1 MADTKKAEG
10 LVYKNH
16 PLRRVDNLIYYG
28 SMADKYIVLL
38 QILDTVKEQDMDVA
52 QARLRPA
59 PAHRPRPEEPGPRGE
74 EDREGQSLCRHG
86 RGAASGWS
94 ALWPESC
101 KAIMKRLFSALAV
114 VLASLLVV
122 GGDAVLSGGAS
133 AHAVSAP
140 QAIPVTLA
148 SVPSPLSVPL
158 VTPDAARLSLLAGA
172 AVPATAQNAETA
184 EDAAMNNSDLSV
196 KAAADDAEAP
206 DADDSEVKE
215 ETPVSTPIQALGV
228 VSGTDVRVRS
238 GAGTGYDILKTLD
251 KGTLVE
257 LTVQEGDWY
266 RISYDGARGYIAS
279 QYITRYDSATG
290 LSGAGKVTADV
301 LNIRSAP
308 KSGSTSL
315 GTASHGAVLTVTGIE
330 GSWFAVSYNGV
341 SGYVA
346 SQYVLICS
354 PSTAD
359 TSAPET
365 PEETP
370 AETPDEKHRRT
381 TPPPPFPAARSS
393 RWRSS
398 IWAFPMCT
406 AAPPSGFDCS
416 GFTMYIFAQVGV
428 EAPPRRY
435 QPAELRR
442 FGVPQRAAARRS
454 GVLPGLWR
462 GGLPCG
468 HLHRRRPVHPRLVLL
483 RQQPVRDRLLAGGE
497 LLRQPLLHRPAALKV
512 HKNFPVHIREIFLPR
527 RETFCPPAS
536 LISRR

>member
-1 MADTKKAEG
+1 MPPWTW
-10 LVYKNH
+10 
-16 PLRRVDNLIYYG
+16 
-28 SMADKYIVLL
+28 
-38 QILDTVKEQDMDVA
+38 
-52 QARLRPA
+52 
-59 PAHRPRPEEPGPRGE
+59 
-74 EDREGQSLCRHG
+74 
-86 RGAASGWS
+86 AASGWS

-101 KAIMKRLFSALAV
+101 KTIMKRLFSALAV

-279 QYITRYDSATG
+279 QYVTRYDSATG

-370 AETPDEKHRRT
+370 AETPDE
-381 TPPPPFPAARSS
+381 TPADNPAATVSGSEIVSLAQQYLGVPYVYGGSS
-393 RWRSS
+393 
-398 IWAFPMCT
+398 
-406 AAPPSGFDCS
+406 PSGFDCS
-416 GFTMYIFAQVGV
+416 GFTMYIFAQLGVKLPHGATSQLSYGASVSRSELQPGDLVFFQDYGAVASHVGIYIGGDQFIHASSSYYNGHCV
-428 EAPPRRY
+428 VISSLTETY
-435 QPAELRR
+435 YNSHYYT
-442 FGVPQRAAARRS
+442 ARR
-454 GVLPGLWR
+454 
-462 GGLPCG
+462 
-468 HLHRRRPVHPRLVLL
+468 H
-483 RQQPVRDRLLAGGE
+483 
-497 LLRQPLLHRPAALKV
+497 
-512 HKNFPVHIREIFLPR
+512 
-527 RETFCPPAS
+527 
-536 LISRR
+536 

>member
-1 MADTKKAEG
+1 MPPWTW
-10 LVYKNH
+10 
-16 PLRRVDNLIYYG
+16 
-28 SMADKYIVLL
+28 
-38 QILDTVKEQDMDVA
+38 
-52 QARLRPA
+52 
-59 PAHRPRPEEPGPRGE
+59 
-74 EDREGQSLCRHG
+74 
-86 RGAASGWS
+86 AASGWS

-101 KAIMKRLFSALAV
+101 KTIMKRLFSALAV

-133 AHAVSAP
+133 AHAVSAQ

-279 QYITRYDSATG
+279 QYVTRYDSATG

-370 AETPDEKHRRT
+370 AETPADT
-381 TPPPPFPAARSS
+381 PAATVSGSEIVSLAQQYLGVPYVYGGSS
-393 RWRSS
+393 S
-398 IWAFPMCT
+398 
-406 AAPPSGFDCS
+406 SGFDCS
-416 GFTMYIFAQVGV
+416 GFTMYVFSQLGVKLPHGATSQLSYGASVSRSELQPGDLVFFQDYGAVASHVGIYIGGDQFIHASSSYYNGHCV
-428 EAPPRRY
+428 VISSLTETY
-435 QPAELRR
+435 YNSHYYT
-442 FGVPQRAAARRS
+442 ARR
-454 GVLPGLWR
+454 
-462 GGLPCG
+462 
-468 HLHRRRPVHPRLVLL
+468 H
-483 RQQPVRDRLLAGGE
+483 
-497 LLRQPLLHRPAALKV
+497 
-512 HKNFPVHIREIFLPR
+512 
-527 RETFCPPAS
+527 
-536 LISRR
+536 

>member
-1 MADTKKAEG
+1 M
-10 LVYKNH
+10 
-16 PLRRVDNLIYYG
+16 PLW
-28 SMADKYIVLL
+28 
-38 QILDTVKEQDMDVA
+38 TW
-52 QARLRPA
+52 
-59 PAHRPRPEEPGPRGE
+59 
-74 EDREGQSLCRHG
+74 
-86 RGAASGWS
+86 AASGWS
-94 ALWPESC
+94 VLWPESC
-101 KAIMKRLFSALAV
+101 KTIMKRLFSALAV

-122 GGDAVLSGGAS
+122 GSDAVLSGGAS
-133 AHAVSAP
+133 AHAVSAQ

-279 QYITRYDSATG
+279 QYVTRYDSATG

-370 AETPDEKHRRT
+370 AETPDE
-381 TPPPPFPAARSS
+381 TPADNPAATVSGSEIVSLAQQYLGVPYVYGGSS
-393 RWRSS
+393 
-398 IWAFPMCT
+398 
-406 AAPPSGFDCS
+406 PSGFDCS

-428 EAPPRRY
+428 KLPHGATSQLSYGASVSRSEL
-435 QPAELRR
+435 QPGDLVFFQDYGAVASHVGIYIGGDQFIHASSSSGNSRCVTVSSLAESYY
-442 FGVPQRAAARRS
+442 ANHYYTARR
-454 GVLPGLWR
+454 
-462 GGLPCG
+462 
-468 HLHRRRPVHPRLVLL
+468 H
-483 RQQPVRDRLLAGGE
+483 
-497 LLRQPLLHRPAALKV
+497 
-512 HKNFPVHIREIFLPR
+512 
-527 RETFCPPAS
+527 
-536 LISRR
+536 

>member
-1 MADTKKAEG
+1 M
-10 LVYKNH
+10 
-16 PLRRVDNLIYYG
+16 PLW
-28 SMADKYIVLL
+28 
-38 QILDTVKEQDMDVA
+38 TW
-52 QARLRPA
+52 
-59 PAHRPRPEEPGPRGE
+59 
-74 EDREGQSLCRHG
+74 
-86 RGAASGWS
+86 AASGWS

-101 KAIMKRLFSALAV
+101 KTIMKRLFSALAV

-279 QYITRYDSATG
+279 QYVTRYDSATG

-370 AETPDEKHRRT
+370 AETPADN
-381 TPPPPFPAARSS
+381 PAATVSGSEIVSLAQQYLGVPYVYGGSS
-393 RWRSS
+393 
-398 IWAFPMCT
+398 
-406 AAPPSGFDCS
+406 PSGFDCS

-428 EAPPRRY
+428 KLPHGATSQLSYGASVSRSEL
-435 QPAELRR
+435 QPGDLVFFQDYGAVASHVGIYIGGDQFIHASSSYYNGHCVVISSLTETYYNSHYYT
-442 FGVPQRAAARRS
+442 ARR
-454 GVLPGLWR
+454 
-462 GGLPCG
+462 
-468 HLHRRRPVHPRLVLL
+468 H
-483 RQQPVRDRLLAGGE
+483 
-497 LLRQPLLHRPAALKV
+497 
-512 HKNFPVHIREIFLPR
+512 
-527 RETFCPPAS
+527 
-536 LISRR
+536 

>member
-1 MADTKKAEG
+1 M
-10 LVYKNH
+10 
-16 PLRRVDNLIYYG
+16 PLW
-28 SMADKYIVLL
+28 
-38 QILDTVKEQDMDVA
+38 TW
-52 QARLRPA
+52 
-59 PAHRPRPEEPGPRGE
+59 
-74 EDREGQSLCRHG
+74 
-86 RGAASGWS
+86 AASGWS

-279 QYITRYDSATG
+279 RYVTRYDSATG

-370 AETPDEKHRRT
+370 AETPAE
-381 TPPPPFPAARSS
+381 TPTDNPAATVSGSEIVSLAQQYLGVPYVYGGSS
-393 RWRSS
+393 
-398 IWAFPMCT
+398 
-406 AAPPSGFDCS
+406 PSGFDCS

-428 EAPPRRY
+428 KLPHGATSQLSYGASVSRSEL
-435 QPAELRR
+435 QPGDLVFFQDYGAVASHVGIYIGGDQFIHASSSSGNSRCVTVSSLAESYY
-442 FGVPQRAAARRS
+442 ANHYYTARR
-454 GVLPGLWR
+454 
-462 GGLPCG
+462 
-468 HLHRRRPVHPRLVLL
+468 H
-483 RQQPVRDRLLAGGE
+483 
-497 LLRQPLLHRPAALKV
+497 
-512 HKNFPVHIREIFLPR
+512 
-527 RETFCPPAS
+527 
-536 LISRR
+536 

>member
-1 MADTKKAEG
+1 MPPWTW
-10 LVYKNH
+10 
-16 PLRRVDNLIYYG
+16 
-28 SMADKYIVLL
+28 
-38 QILDTVKEQDMDVA
+38 
-52 QARLRPA
+52 
-59 PAHRPRPEEPGPRGE
+59 
-74 EDREGQSLCRHG
+74 
-86 RGAASGWS
+86 AASGWS

-101 KAIMKRLFSALAV
+101 KTIMKRLFSALAV

-279 QYITRYDSATG
+279 QYVTRYDSATG

-308 KSGSTSL
+308 RSGSTSL
-315 GTASHGAVLTVTGIE
+315 GTAFHGAVLTVTGIE

-365 PEETP
+365 PADTPVEAPAETP
-370 AETPDEKHRRT
+370 AETPADN
-381 TPPPPFPAARSS
+381 PAATVSGSEIVSLAQQYLGVPYVYGGSS
-393 RWRSS
+393 S
-398 IWAFPMCT
+398 
-406 AAPPSGFDCS
+406 SGFDCS
-416 GFTMYIFAQVGV
+416 GFTMYVFSQLGVKLPHGATSQLSYGASVSRSELQPGDLVFFQDYGAVASHVGIYIGGDQFIHASSSYYNGHCV
-428 EAPPRRY
+428 VISSLTETY
-435 QPAELRR
+435 YN
-442 FGVPQRAAARRS
+442 GHYYTARR
-454 GVLPGLWR
+454 
-462 GGLPCG
+462 
-468 HLHRRRPVHPRLVLL
+468 H
-483 RQQPVRDRLLAGGE
+483 
-497 LLRQPLLHRPAALKV
+497 
-512 HKNFPVHIREIFLPR
+512 
-527 RETFCPPAS
+527 
-536 LISRR
+536 

>member
-1 MADTKKAEG
+1 MPPWTW
-10 LVYKNH
+10 
-16 PLRRVDNLIYYG
+16 
-28 SMADKYIVLL
+28 
-38 QILDTVKEQDMDVA
+38 
-52 QARLRPA
+52 
-59 PAHRPRPEEPGPRGE
+59 
-74 EDREGQSLCRHG
+74 
-86 RGAASGWS
+86 AASGWS

-101 KAIMKRLFSALAV
+101 KTIMKRLFSALAV

-133 AHAVSAP
+133 AHAVNAP

-279 QYITRYDSATG
+279 QYVTRYDSATG

-370 AETPDEKHRRT
+370 AETPDE
-381 TPPPPFPAARSS
+381 TPADNPAATVSGSEIVSLAQQYLGVPYVYGGSS
-393 RWRSS
+393 
-398 IWAFPMCT
+398 
-406 AAPPSGFDCS
+406 PSGFDCS

-428 EAPPRRY
+428 KLPHGATSQLSYGASVSRSEL
-435 QPAELRR
+435 QPGDLVFFQDYGAVASHVGIYIGGDQFIHASSSSGNSRCVTVSSLAESYY
-442 FGVPQRAAARRS
+442 ANHYYTARR
-454 GVLPGLWR
+454 
-462 GGLPCG
+462 
-468 HLHRRRPVHPRLVLL
+468 H
-483 RQQPVRDRLLAGGE
+483 
-497 LLRQPLLHRPAALKV
+497 
-512 HKNFPVHIREIFLPR
+512 
-527 RETFCPPAS
+527 
-536 LISRR
+536 

>member
-1 MADTKKAEG
+1 MPPWTW
-10 LVYKNH
+10 
-16 PLRRVDNLIYYG
+16 
-28 SMADKYIVLL
+28 
-38 QILDTVKEQDMDVA
+38 
-52 QARLRPA
+52 
-59 PAHRPRPEEPGPRGE
+59 
-74 EDREGQSLCRHG
+74 
-86 RGAASGWS
+86 AASGWS
-94 ALWPESC
+94 VLWPESC
-101 KAIMKRLFSALAV
+101 KTIMKRLFSALAV

-228 VSGTDVRVRS
+228 VSGTNVRVRS

-279 QYITRYDSATG
+279 QYVTRYDSGTG

-315 GTASHGAVLTVTGIE
+315 GTASRGAVLTVTGIE

-370 AETPDEKHRRT
+370 AETPDE
-381 TPPPPFPAARSS
+381 TPADNPAATVSGSEIVSLAQQYLGVPYVYGGSS
-393 RWRSS
+393 
-398 IWAFPMCT
+398 
-406 AAPPSGFDCS
+406 PSGFDCS

-428 EAPPRRY
+428 KLPHGATSQLSYGASVSRSEL
-435 QPAELRR
+435 QPGDLVFFQDYGAVASHVGIYIGGDQFIHASSSSGNSRCVTVSSLAENYY
-442 FGVPQRAAARRS
+442 ANHYYTARR
-454 GVLPGLWR
+454 
-462 GGLPCG
+462 
-468 HLHRRRPVHPRLVLL
+468 H
-483 RQQPVRDRLLAGGE
+483 
-497 LLRQPLLHRPAALKV
+497 
-512 HKNFPVHIREIFLPR
+512 
-527 RETFCPPAS
+527 
-536 LISRR
+536 

>member
-1 MADTKKAEG
+1 M
-10 LVYKNH
+10 
-16 PLRRVDNLIYYG
+16 PLW
-28 SMADKYIVLL
+28 
-38 QILDTVKEQDMDVA
+38 TW
-52 QARLRPA
+52 
-59 PAHRPRPEEPGPRGE
+59 
-74 EDREGQSLCRHG
+74 
-86 RGAASGWS
+86 AASGWS
-94 ALWPESC
+94 VLWPESC
-101 KAIMKRLFSALAV
+101 KTIMKRLFSALAV

-228 VSGTDVRVRS
+228 VSGTNVRVRS

-279 QYITRYDSATG
+279 RYVTRYDSATG

-370 AETPDEKHRRT
+370 AETPDE
-381 TPPPPFPAARSS
+381 TPTDNPAATVSGSEIVSLAQQYLGVPYVYGGSS
-393 RWRSS
+393 
-398 IWAFPMCT
+398 
-406 AAPPSGFDCS
+406 PSGFDCS

-428 EAPPRRY
+428 KLPHGATSQLSYGASVSRSEL
-435 QPAELRR
+435 QPGDLVFFQDYGAVASHVGIYIGGDQFIHASSSSGNSRCVTVSSLAESYY
-442 FGVPQRAAARRS
+442 ANHYYTARR
-454 GVLPGLWR
+454 
-462 GGLPCG
+462 
-468 HLHRRRPVHPRLVLL
+468 H
-483 RQQPVRDRLLAGGE
+483 
-497 LLRQPLLHRPAALKV
+497 
-512 HKNFPVHIREIFLPR
+512 
-527 RETFCPPAS
+527 
-536 LISRR
+536 

>member
-1 MADTKKAEG
+1 M
-10 LVYKNH
+10 
-16 PLRRVDNLIYYG
+16 PLW
-28 SMADKYIVLL
+28 
-38 QILDTVKEQDMDVA
+38 TW
-52 QARLRPA
+52 
-59 PAHRPRPEEPGPRGE
+59 
-74 EDREGQSLCRHG
+74 
-86 RGAASGWS
+86 AASGWS

-101 KAIMKRLFSALAV
+101 KTIMKRLFSALAV

-228 VSGTDVRVRS
+228 VSGTNVRVRS

-279 QYITRYDSATG
+279 QYVTRYDSATG

-365 PEETP
+365 PKETP
-370 AETPDEKHRRT
+370 AETPDE
-381 TPPPPFPAARSS
+381 TPADNPAATVSGSEIVSLAQQYLGVPYVYGGSS
-393 RWRSS
+393 
-398 IWAFPMCT
+398 
-406 AAPPSGFDCS
+406 PSGFDCS

-428 EAPPRRY
+428 KLPHGATSQLSYGASVSRSEL
-435 QPAELRR
+435 QPGDLVFFQDYGAVASHVGIYIGGDQFIHASSSSGNSRCVTVSSLAESYY
-442 FGVPQRAAARRS
+442 ANHYYTARR
-454 GVLPGLWR
+454 
-462 GGLPCG
+462 
-468 HLHRRRPVHPRLVLL
+468 H
-483 RQQPVRDRLLAGGE
+483 
-497 LLRQPLLHRPAALKV
+497 
-512 HKNFPVHIREIFLPR
+512 
-527 RETFCPPAS
+527 
-536 LISRR
+536 

>member
-1 MADTKKAEG
+1 MPPWTW
-10 LVYKNH
+10 
-16 PLRRVDNLIYYG
+16 
-28 SMADKYIVLL
+28 
-38 QILDTVKEQDMDVA
+38 
-52 QARLRPA
+52 
-59 PAHRPRPEEPGPRGE
+59 
-74 EDREGQSLCRHG
+74 
-86 RGAASGWS
+86 AASGWS

-101 KAIMKRLFSALAV
+101 KTIMKRLFSALAV

-184 EDAAMNNSDLSV
+184 KDAALNNSDLSV

-251 KGTLVE
+251 TGTLVE

-279 QYITRYDSATG
+279 QYVTRYDSATG

-315 GTASHGAVLTVTGIE
+315 GTVSHGAVLTVTGIE

-370 AETPDEKHRRT
+370 AETPDE
-381 TPPPPFPAARSS
+381 TPADNPAATVSGSEIVSLAQQYLGVPYVYGGSS
-393 RWRSS
+393 S
-398 IWAFPMCT
+398 
-406 AAPPSGFDCS
+406 SGFDCS
-416 GFTMYIFAQVGV
+416 GFTMYVFSQLGIKLPHGATSQLSYGASVSRSELQPGDLVFFQDYGAVASHVGIYIGGDQFIHASSSYYNGHCV
-428 EAPPRRY
+428 VISSLTETY
-435 QPAELRR
+435 YNSHYYT
-442 FGVPQRAAARRS
+442 ARR
-454 GVLPGLWR
+454 
-462 GGLPCG
+462 
-468 HLHRRRPVHPRLVLL
+468 H
-483 RQQPVRDRLLAGGE
+483 
-497 LLRQPLLHRPAALKV
+497 
-512 HKNFPVHIREIFLPR
+512 
-527 RETFCPPAS
+527 
-536 LISRR
+536 

>member
-1 MADTKKAEG
+1 MPPWTW
-10 LVYKNH
+10 
-16 PLRRVDNLIYYG
+16 
-28 SMADKYIVLL
+28 
-38 QILDTVKEQDMDVA
+38 
-52 QARLRPA
+52 
-59 PAHRPRPEEPGPRGE
+59 
-74 EDREGQSLCRHG
+74 
-86 RGAASGWS
+86 AASGWS

-101 KAIMKRLFSALAV
+101 KTIMKRLFSALAV

-279 QYITRYDSATG
+279 QYVTRYDSATG

-365 PEETP
+365 PGETP
-370 AETPDEKHRRT
+370 AETPDE
-381 TPPPPFPAARSS
+381 TPADNPAATVSGSEIVSLAQQYLGVPYVYGGSS
-393 RWRSS
+393 
-398 IWAFPMCT
+398 
-406 AAPPSGFDCS
+406 PSGFDCS

-428 EAPPRRY
+428 KLPHGATSQLSYGASVSRSEL
-435 QPAELRR
+435 QPGDLVFFQDYGAVASHVGIYIGGDQFIHASSSSGNSRCVTVSSLAESYY
-442 FGVPQRAAARRS
+442 ANHYYTARR
-454 GVLPGLWR
+454 
-462 GGLPCG
+462 
-468 HLHRRRPVHPRLVLL
+468 H
-483 RQQPVRDRLLAGGE
+483 
-497 LLRQPLLHRPAALKV
+497 
-512 HKNFPVHIREIFLPR
+512 
-527 RETFCPPAS
+527 
-536 LISRR
+536 

>member
-1 MADTKKAEG
+1 MPPWTW
-10 LVYKNH
+10 
-16 PLRRVDNLIYYG
+16 
-28 SMADKYIVLL
+28 
-38 QILDTVKEQDMDVA
+38 
-52 QARLRPA
+52 
-59 PAHRPRPEEPGPRGE
+59 
-74 EDREGQSLCRHG
+74 
-86 RGAASGWS
+86 AASGWS

-101 KAIMKRLFSALAV
+101 KTIMKRLFSALAV

-228 VSGTDVRVRS
+228 VSGTNVRVRS

-279 QYITRYDSATG
+279 QYVTRYDSATG

-330 GSWFAVSYNGV
+330 DSWFAVSYNGV

-346 SQYVLICS
+346 SPYVLICS

-370 AETPDEKHRRT
+370 AETPDE
-381 TPPPPFPAARSS
+381 TPADNPAATVSGSEIVSLAQQYLGVPYVYGGSS
-393 RWRSS
+393 
-398 IWAFPMCT
+398 
-406 AAPPSGFDCS
+406 PSGFDCS

-428 EAPPRRY
+428 KLPHGATSQLSYGASVSRSEL
-435 QPAELRR
+435 QPGDLVFFQDYGAVASHVGIYIGGDQFIHASSSSGNSRCVTVSSLAESYY
-442 FGVPQRAAARRS
+442 ANHYYTARR
-454 GVLPGLWR
+454 
-462 GGLPCG
+462 
-468 HLHRRRPVHPRLVLL
+468 H
-483 RQQPVRDRLLAGGE
+483 
-497 LLRQPLLHRPAALKV
+497 
-512 HKNFPVHIREIFLPR
+512 
-527 RETFCPPAS
+527 
-536 LISRR
+536 

>member
-1 MADTKKAEG
+1 
-10 LVYKNH
+10 
-16 PLRRVDNLIYYG
+16 
-28 SMADKYIVLL
+28 
-38 QILDTVKEQDMDVA
+38 
-52 QARLRPA
+52 
-59 PAHRPRPEEPGPRGE
+59 
-74 EDREGQSLCRHG
+74 
-86 RGAASGWS
+86 
-94 ALWPESC
+94 
-101 KAIMKRLFSALAV
+101 MKRLFSALAV
-114 VLASLLVV
+114 MLASLLVV

-279 QYITRYDSATG
+279 QYVTRYDSATG

-359 TSAPET
+359 TSTPET

-370 AETPDEKHRRT
+370 AETPAE
-381 TPPPPFPAARSS
+381 TPTDNPAATVSGSEIVSLAQQYLGVPYVYGGSS
-393 RWRSS
+393 
-398 IWAFPMCT
+398 
-406 AAPPSGFDCS
+406 PSGFDCS

-428 EAPPRRY
+428 KLPHGATSQLSYGASVSRSEL
-435 QPAELRR
+435 QPGDLVFFQDYGAVASHVGIYIGGDQFIHASSSYYNGHCVVISSLTETYYNSHYYT
-442 FGVPQRAAARRS
+442 ARR
-454 GVLPGLWR
+454 
-462 GGLPCG
+462 
-468 HLHRRRPVHPRLVLL
+468 H
-483 RQQPVRDRLLAGGE
+483 
-497 LLRQPLLHRPAALKV
+497 
-512 HKNFPVHIREIFLPR
+512 
-527 RETFCPPAS
+527 
-536 LISRR
+536 

>member
-1 MADTKKAEG
+1 MPPWTW
-10 LVYKNH
+10 
-16 PLRRVDNLIYYG
+16 
-28 SMADKYIVLL
+28 
-38 QILDTVKEQDMDVA
+38 
-52 QARLRPA
+52 
-59 PAHRPRPEEPGPRGE
+59 
-74 EDREGQSLCRHG
+74 
-86 RGAASGWS
+86 AASGWS
-94 ALWPESC
+94 VLWPESC

-133 AHAVSAP
+133 AHAVSAQ

-279 QYITRYDSATG
+279 QYVTRYDSATG

-370 AETPDEKHRRT
+370 AETPAE
-381 TPPPPFPAARSS
+381 TPTDNPAATVSGSEIVSLAQQYLGVPYVYGGSS
-393 RWRSS
+393 S
-398 IWAFPMCT
+398 
-406 AAPPSGFDCS
+406 SGFDCS

-428 EAPPRRY
+428 KLPHGATSQLSYGASVSRSEL
-435 QPAELRR
+435 QPGDLVFFQDYGAVASHVGIYIGGDQFIHASSSYYNGHCVVISSLTESYYDSHYYT
-442 FGVPQRAAARRS
+442 ARR
-454 GVLPGLWR
+454 
-462 GGLPCG
+462 
-468 HLHRRRPVHPRLVLL
+468 H
-483 RQQPVRDRLLAGGE
+483 
-497 LLRQPLLHRPAALKV
+497 
-512 HKNFPVHIREIFLPR
+512 
-527 RETFCPPAS
+527 
-536 LISRR
+536 

>member
-1 MADTKKAEG
+1 M
-10 LVYKNH
+10 
-16 PLRRVDNLIYYG
+16 PLW
-28 SMADKYIVLL
+28 
-38 QILDTVKEQDMDVA
+38 TW
-52 QARLRPA
+52 
-59 PAHRPRPEEPGPRGE
+59 
-74 EDREGQSLCRHG
+74 
-86 RGAASGWS
+86 AASGWS

-101 KAIMKRLFSALAV
+101 KTIMKRLFSALAV

-148 SVPSPLSVPL
+148 SVSSPLSVPL

-279 QYITRYDSATG
+279 RYVTRYDSATG

-370 AETPDEKHRRT
+370 AEAPDE
-381 TPPPPFPAARSS
+381 TPADNPAATVSGSEIVSLAQQYLGVPYVYGGSS
-393 RWRSS
+393 
-398 IWAFPMCT
+398 
-406 AAPPSGFDCS
+406 PSGFDCS

-428 EAPPRRY
+428 KLPHGATSQLSYGASVSRSEL
-435 QPAELRR
+435 QPGDLVFFQDYGAVASHVGIYIGGDQFIHASSSSGNSRCVTVSSLAESYY
-442 FGVPQRAAARRS
+442 ANHYYTARR
-454 GVLPGLWR
+454 
-462 GGLPCG
+462 
-468 HLHRRRPVHPRLVLL
+468 H
-483 RQQPVRDRLLAGGE
+483 
-497 LLRQPLLHRPAALKV
+497 
-512 HKNFPVHIREIFLPR
+512 
-527 RETFCPPAS
+527 
-536 LISRR
+536 

>member
-1 MADTKKAEG
+1 M
-10 LVYKNH
+10 
-16 PLRRVDNLIYYG
+16 PLW
-28 SMADKYIVLL
+28 
-38 QILDTVKEQDMDVA
+38 TW
-52 QARLRPA
+52 
-59 PAHRPRPEEPGPRGE
+59 
-74 EDREGQSLCRHG
+74 
-86 RGAASGWS
+86 AASGWS

-101 KAIMKRLFSALAV
+101 KTIMKRLFSALAV

-196 KAAADDAEAP
+196 KTAADDAEAP

-215 ETPVSTPIQALGV
+215 ETPVSTPIQALVG
-228 VSGTDVRVRS
+228 VSGTDVRVLS

-279 QYITRYDSATG
+279 QYVTRYDSATG

-370 AETPDEKHRRT
+370 AETPDE
-381 TPPPPFPAARSS
+381 TPADNPAATVSGSEIVSLAQQYLGVPYVYGGSS
-393 RWRSS
+393 
-398 IWAFPMCT
+398 
-406 AAPPSGFDCS
+406 PSGFDCS

-428 EAPPRRY
+428 KLPHGATSQLSYGASVSRSEL
-435 QPAELRR
+435 QPGDLVFFQDYGAVASHVGIYIGGDQFIHASSSSGNSRCVTVSSLAESYY
-442 FGVPQRAAARRS
+442 ANHYYTARR
-454 GVLPGLWR
+454 
-462 GGLPCG
+462 
-468 HLHRRRPVHPRLVLL
+468 H
-483 RQQPVRDRLLAGGE
+483 
-497 LLRQPLLHRPAALKV
+497 
-512 HKNFPVHIREIFLPR
+512 
-527 RETFCPPAS
+527 
-536 LISRR
+536 

>member
-1 MADTKKAEG
+1 M
-10 LVYKNH
+10 
-16 PLRRVDNLIYYG
+16 PLWTWAV
-28 SMADKYIVLL
+28 
-38 QILDTVKEQDMDVA
+38 
-52 QARLRPA
+52 
-59 PAHRPRPEEPGPRGE
+59 
-74 EDREGQSLCRHG
+74 
-86 RGAASGWS
+86 SGWS
-94 ALWPESC
+94 APWPESC
-101 KAIMKRLFSALAV
+101 KTIMKRLFSALAV

-215 ETPVSTPIQALGV
+215 ETLVSTPIQALGV

-279 QYITRYDSATG
+279 QYVTRYDSATG

-354 PSTAD
+354 PSMAD

-370 AETPDEKHRRT
+370 AETPDEM
-381 TPPPPFPAARSS
+381 PADNPAATVSGSEIVSLAQQYLGVPYVYGGSS
-393 RWRSS
+393 
-398 IWAFPMCT
+398 
-406 AAPPSGFDCS
+406 PSGFDCS

-428 EAPPRRY
+428 KLPHGATSQLSYGASVSRSEL
-435 QPAELRR
+435 QPGDLVFFQDYGAVASHVGIYIGGDQFIHASSSSGNSRCVTVSSLAESYY
-442 FGVPQRAAARRS
+442 ANHYYTARR
-454 GVLPGLWR
+454 
-462 GGLPCG
+462 
-468 HLHRRRPVHPRLVLL
+468 H
-483 RQQPVRDRLLAGGE
+483 
-497 LLRQPLLHRPAALKV
+497 
-512 HKNFPVHIREIFLPR
+512 
-527 RETFCPPAS
+527 
-536 LISRR
+536 

>member
-1 MADTKKAEG
+1 MPPWTW
-10 LVYKNH
+10 
-16 PLRRVDNLIYYG
+16 
-28 SMADKYIVLL
+28 
-38 QILDTVKEQDMDVA
+38 
-52 QARLRPA
+52 
-59 PAHRPRPEEPGPRGE
+59 
-74 EDREGQSLCRHG
+74 
-86 RGAASGWS
+86 AASGWS

-101 KAIMKRLFSALAV
+101 KTIMKRLFSALAV

-228 VSGTDVRVRS
+228 VSGTNVRVRS

-279 QYITRYDSATG
+279 QYVTRYDSATG

-365 PEETP
+365 PEEAPTETP
-370 AETPDEKHRRT
+370 AETPADN
-381 TPPPPFPAARSS
+381 PAATVSGSEIVSLAQQYLGVPYVYGGSS
-393 RWRSS
+393 
-398 IWAFPMCT
+398 
-406 AAPPSGFDCS
+406 PSGFDCS

-428 EAPPRRY
+428 KLPHGATSQLSYGDSVSRSEL
-435 QPAELRR
+435 QPGDLVFFQDYGAVASHVGIYIGGDQFIHASSSSGNSRCVTVSSLAESYY
-442 FGVPQRAAARRS
+442 ANHYYTARR
-454 GVLPGLWR
+454 
-462 GGLPCG
+462 
-468 HLHRRRPVHPRLVLL
+468 H
-483 RQQPVRDRLLAGGE
+483 
-497 LLRQPLLHRPAALKV
+497 
-512 HKNFPVHIREIFLPR
+512 
-527 RETFCPPAS
+527 
-536 LISRR
+536 

>member
-1 MADTKKAEG
+1 MPPWTW
-10 LVYKNH
+10 
-16 PLRRVDNLIYYG
+16 
-28 SMADKYIVLL
+28 
-38 QILDTVKEQDMDVA
+38 
-52 QARLRPA
+52 
-59 PAHRPRPEEPGPRGE
+59 
-74 EDREGQSLCRHG
+74 
-86 RGAASGWS
+86 AASGWS
-94 ALWPESC
+94 APWPESC
-101 KAIMKRLFSALAV
+101 KIVMKRLFSALAV

-133 AHAVSAP
+133 AHDVSVP

-148 SVPSPLSVPL
+148 SVPSLLSDPL

-172 AVPATAQNAETA
+172 AIPATAQNAETA
-184 EDAAMNNSDLSV
+184 EDAVTNNSDLPAKSV
-196 KAAADDAEAP
+196 VTAADTAEAP

-257 LTVQEGDWY
+257 LTAQEGDWY

-279 QYITRYDSATG
+279 QYVTRYDSATG

-315 GTASHGAVLTVTGIE
+315 GTVSYGAVVTVTGIE

-365 PEETP
+365 PEEAP
-370 AETPDEKHRRT
+370 AETPADN
-381 TPPPPFPAARSS
+381 PAATVSGSEIVSLAQQYLGVPYVYGGSS
-393 RWRSS
+393 
-398 IWAFPMCT
+398 
-406 AAPPSGFDCS
+406 PSGFDCS
-416 GFTMYIFAQVGV
+416 GFTMYVFSQLGIKLPHGATSQLSYGASVSRSELQPGDLVFFQDYGAVASHVGIYIGGDQFIHASSSYYNGHCV
-428 EAPPRRY
+428 VISSLTESY
-435 QPAELRR
+435 YDSHYYT
-442 FGVPQRAAARRS
+442 ARR
-454 GVLPGLWR
+454 
-462 GGLPCG
+462 
-468 HLHRRRPVHPRLVLL
+468 H
-483 RQQPVRDRLLAGGE
+483 
-497 LLRQPLLHRPAALKV
+497 
-512 HKNFPVHIREIFLPR
+512 
-527 RETFCPPAS
+527 
-536 LISRR
+536 

>member
-1 MADTKKAEG
+1 MPPWTW
-10 LVYKNH
+10 
-16 PLRRVDNLIYYG
+16 
-28 SMADKYIVLL
+28 
-38 QILDTVKEQDMDVA
+38 
-52 QARLRPA
+52 
-59 PAHRPRPEEPGPRGE
+59 
-74 EDREGQSLCRHG
+74 
-86 RGAASGWS
+86 AASGWS

-133 AHAVSAP
+133 AHAVNAP

-279 QYITRYDSATG
+279 QYVTRYDSATG

-370 AETPDEKHRRT
+370 AETPDE
-381 TPPPPFPAARSS
+381 TPADNPAATVSGSEIVSLAQQYLGVPYVYGGSS
-393 RWRSS
+393 
-398 IWAFPMCT
+398 
-406 AAPPSGFDCS
+406 PSGFDCS

-428 EAPPRRY
+428 KLPHGATSQLSYGASVSRSEL
-435 QPAELRR
+435 QPGDLVFFQDYGAVASHVGIYIGGDQFIHASSSYYNGHCVVISSLTETYYNSHYYT
-442 FGVPQRAAARRS
+442 ARR
-454 GVLPGLWR
+454 
-462 GGLPCG
+462 
-468 HLHRRRPVHPRLVLL
+468 H
-483 RQQPVRDRLLAGGE
+483 
-497 LLRQPLLHRPAALKV
+497 
-512 HKNFPVHIREIFLPR
+512 
-527 RETFCPPAS
+527 
-536 LISRR
+536 

>member
-1 MADTKKAEG
+1 MAEVMTGLKRTHYCGEPRLSDVGKEVVVCGWAQRQRDLGQLIFIDLRDRTGIIQLAFDDHTDKEIFGKAFGVRAE
-10 LVYKNH
+10 
-16 PLRRVDNLIYYG
+16 
-28 SMADKYIVLL
+28 
-38 QILDTVKEQDMDVA
+38 
-52 QARLRPA
+52 
-59 PAHRPRPEEPGPRGE
+59 
-74 EDREGQSLCRHG
+74 
-86 RGAASGWS
+86 
-94 ALWPESC
+94 
-101 KAIMKRLFSALAV
+101 F
-114 VLASLLVV
+114 VLAAKGVV
-122 GGDAVLSGGAS
+122 RERSSKNKEIPTGEVEIEVTDLRVLSKS
-133 AHAVSAP
+133 E
-140 QAIPVTLA
+140 
-148 SVPSPLSVPL
+148 
-158 VTPDAARLSLLAGA
+158 TP
-172 AVPATAQNAETA
+172 PFEIT
-184 EDAAMNNSDLSV
+184 EDS
-196 KAAADDAEAP
+196 K
-206 DADDSEVKE
+206 VKE

-279 QYITRYDSATG
+279 QYVTRYDSATG

-370 AETPDEKHRRT
+370 AETPDE
-381 TPPPPFPAARSS
+381 TPADNPAATVSGSEIVSLAQQYLGVPYVYGGSS
-393 RWRSS
+393 
-398 IWAFPMCT
+398 
-406 AAPPSGFDCS
+406 PSGFDCS

-428 EAPPRRY
+428 KLPHGATSQLSYGASVSRSEL
-435 QPAELRR
+435 QPGDLVFFQDYGAVASHVGIYIGGDQFIHASSSSGNSRCVTVSSLAESYY
-442 FGVPQRAAARRS
+442 ANHYYTARR
-454 GVLPGLWR
+454 
-462 GGLPCG
+462 
-468 HLHRRRPVHPRLVLL
+468 H
-483 RQQPVRDRLLAGGE
+483 
-497 LLRQPLLHRPAALKV
+497 
-512 HKNFPVHIREIFLPR
+512 
-527 RETFCPPAS
+527 
-536 LISRR
+536 

>member
-1 MADTKKAEG
+1 
-10 LVYKNH
+10 
-16 PLRRVDNLIYYG
+16 
-28 SMADKYIVLL
+28 
-38 QILDTVKEQDMDVA
+38 
-52 QARLRPA
+52 
-59 PAHRPRPEEPGPRGE
+59 
-74 EDREGQSLCRHG
+74 
-86 RGAASGWS
+86 
-94 ALWPESC
+94 
-101 KAIMKRLFSALAV
+101 MKRLFSALAV

-133 AHAVSAP
+133 AHSVSAQ

-228 VSGTDVRVRS
+228 VSGTSVRVRS

-279 QYITRYDSATG
+279 QYVTRYDSATG

-359 TSAPET
+359 TSAQET

-370 AETPDEKHRRT
+370 AETPDE
-381 TPPPPFPAARSS
+381 TPADNPAATVSGSEIVSLAQQYLGVPYVYGGSS
-393 RWRSS
+393 
-398 IWAFPMCT
+398 
-406 AAPPSGFDCS
+406 PSGFDCS

-428 EAPPRRY
+428 KLPHGATSQLSYGASVSRSEL
-435 QPAELRR
+435 QPGDLVFFQDYGAVASHVGIYIGGDQFIHASSSSGNSRCVTVSSLAESYY
-442 FGVPQRAAARRS
+442 ANHYYTARR
-454 GVLPGLWR
+454 
-462 GGLPCG
+462 
-468 HLHRRRPVHPRLVLL
+468 H
-483 RQQPVRDRLLAGGE
+483 
-497 LLRQPLLHRPAALKV
+497 
-512 HKNFPVHIREIFLPR
+512 
-527 RETFCPPAS
+527 
-536 LISRR
+536 

>member
-1 MADTKKAEG
+1 M
-10 LVYKNH
+10 
-16 PLRRVDNLIYYG
+16 PLW
-28 SMADKYIVLL
+28 
-38 QILDTVKEQDMDVA
+38 TW
-52 QARLRPA
+52 
-59 PAHRPRPEEPGPRGE
+59 
-74 EDREGQSLCRHG
+74 
-86 RGAASGWS
+86 AASGWS

-101 KAIMKRLFSALAV
+101 KTIMKRLFSALAV

-279 QYITRYDSATG
+279 QYVTRYDSATG

-370 AETPDEKHRRT
+370 AETPADN
-381 TPPPPFPAARSS
+381 PAATVSGSEIVSLAQQYLGVPYVYGGSS
-393 RWRSS
+393 
-398 IWAFPMCT
+398 
-406 AAPPSGFDCS
+406 PSGFDCS

-428 EAPPRRY
+428 KLPHGATSQLSYGASVSRSEL
-435 QPAELRR
+435 QPGDLVFFQDYGAVASHVGIYIGGDQFIHASSSSGNSRCVTVSSLAESYY
-442 FGVPQRAAARRS
+442 ANHYYTARR
-454 GVLPGLWR
+454 
-462 GGLPCG
+462 
-468 HLHRRRPVHPRLVLL
+468 H
-483 RQQPVRDRLLAGGE
+483 
-497 LLRQPLLHRPAALKV
+497 
-512 HKNFPVHIREIFLPR
+512 
-527 RETFCPPAS
+527 
-536 LISRR
+536 

>member
-1 MADTKKAEG
+1 MPPWTW
-10 LVYKNH
+10 
-16 PLRRVDNLIYYG
+16 
-28 SMADKYIVLL
+28 
-38 QILDTVKEQDMDVA
+38 
-52 QARLRPA
+52 
-59 PAHRPRPEEPGPRGE
+59 
-74 EDREGQSLCRHG
+74 
-86 RGAASGWS
+86 AASGWS

-101 KAIMKRLFSALAV
+101 KTIMKRLFSALAV

-279 QYITRYDSATG
+279 QYVTRYDSATG

-315 GTASHGAVLTVTGIE
+315 GTASHGAVLTVIGIE

-370 AETPDEKHRRT
+370 AETPDE
-381 TPPPPFPAARSS
+381 TPADNPAATVSGSEIVSLAQQYLGVPYVYGGSS
-393 RWRSS
+393 
-398 IWAFPMCT
+398 
-406 AAPPSGFDCS
+406 PSGFDCS

-428 EAPPRRY
+428 KLPHGATSQLSYGASVSRSEL
-435 QPAELRR
+435 QPGDLVFFQDYGAVASHVGIYIGGDQFIHASSSYYNGHCVVISSLTETYYNSHYYT
-442 FGVPQRAAARRS
+442 ARR
-454 GVLPGLWR
+454 
-462 GGLPCG
+462 
-468 HLHRRRPVHPRLVLL
+468 H
-483 RQQPVRDRLLAGGE
+483 
-497 LLRQPLLHRPAALKV
+497 
-512 HKNFPVHIREIFLPR
+512 
-527 RETFCPPAS
+527 
-536 LISRR
+536 

>member
-1 MADTKKAEG
+1 M
-10 LVYKNH
+10 
-16 PLRRVDNLIYYG
+16 PLW
-28 SMADKYIVLL
+28 
-38 QILDTVKEQDMDVA
+38 TW
-52 QARLRPA
+52 
-59 PAHRPRPEEPGPRGE
+59 
-74 EDREGQSLCRHG
+74 
-86 RGAASGWS
+86 AASGWI

-279 QYITRYDSATG
+279 QYVTRYDSATG

-370 AETPDEKHRRT
+370 TETPDE
-381 TPPPPFPAARSS
+381 TPADNPAATVSGSEIVSLAQQYLGVPYVYGGSS
-393 RWRSS
+393 
-398 IWAFPMCT
+398 
-406 AAPPSGFDCS
+406 PSGFDCS

-428 EAPPRRY
+428 KLPHGATSQLSYGASVSRSEL
-435 QPAELRR
+435 QPGDLVFFQDYGAVASHVGIYIGGDQFIHASSSSGNSRCVTISSLTETYYANHYLT
-442 FGVPQRAAARRS
+442 ARR
-454 GVLPGLWR
+454 
-462 GGLPCG
+462 
-468 HLHRRRPVHPRLVLL
+468 H
-483 RQQPVRDRLLAGGE
+483 
-497 LLRQPLLHRPAALKV
+497 
-512 HKNFPVHIREIFLPR
+512 
-527 RETFCPPAS
+527 
-536 LISRR
+536 

>member
-1 MADTKKAEG
+1 MPPWTW
-10 LVYKNH
+10 
-16 PLRRVDNLIYYG
+16 
-28 SMADKYIVLL
+28 
-38 QILDTVKEQDMDVA
+38 
-52 QARLRPA
+52 
-59 PAHRPRPEEPGPRGE
+59 
-74 EDREGQSLCRHG
+74 
-86 RGAASGWS
+86 AASGWS

-101 KAIMKRLFSALAV
+101 KTIMKRLFSALAV

-279 QYITRYDSATG
+279 QYVTRYDSATG

-370 AETPDEKHRRT
+370 AETPDE
-381 TPPPPFPAARSS
+381 TPADNPAATVSGSEIVSLAQQYLGVPYVYGGSS
-393 RWRSS
+393 
-398 IWAFPMCT
+398 
-406 AAPPSGFDCS
+406 PSGFDCS

-428 EAPPRRY
+428 KLPHGATSQLSYGASVSRSEL
-435 QPAELRR
+435 QPGDLVFFQDYGAVASHAGIYIGGDQFIHASSSYYNGHCVVISSLTETYYNSHYYT
-442 FGVPQRAAARRS
+442 ARR
-454 GVLPGLWR
+454 
-462 GGLPCG
+462 
-468 HLHRRRPVHPRLVLL
+468 H
-483 RQQPVRDRLLAGGE
+483 
-497 LLRQPLLHRPAALKV
+497 
-512 HKNFPVHIREIFLPR
+512 
-527 RETFCPPAS
+527 
-536 LISRR
+536 

>member
-1 MADTKKAEG
+1 MPPWTW
-10 LVYKNH
+10 
-16 PLRRVDNLIYYG
+16 
-28 SMADKYIVLL
+28 
-38 QILDTVKEQDMDVA
+38 
-52 QARLRPA
+52 
-59 PAHRPRPEEPGPRGE
+59 
-74 EDREGQSLCRHG
+74 
-86 RGAASGWS
+86 AASGWS

-215 ETPVSTPIQALGV
+215 EMPVSTPIQALGV

-279 QYITRYDSATG
+279 QYVTRYDSATG

-370 AETPDEKHRRT
+370 AETP
-381 TPPPPFPAARSS
+381 AATVSGSEIVSLAQQYLGVPYVYGGSS
-393 RWRSS
+393 S
-398 IWAFPMCT
+398 
-406 AAPPSGFDCS
+406 SGFDCS
-416 GFTMYIFAQVGV
+416 GFTMYVFSQVGV
-428 EAPPRRY
+428 KLPHGATSQLSYGASVSRSEL
-435 QPAELRR
+435 QPGDLVFFQDYGAVASHVGIYIGGDQFIHASSSYYNGHCVVISSLTETYYNSHYYT
-442 FGVPQRAAARRS
+442 ARR
-454 GVLPGLWR
+454 
-462 GGLPCG
+462 
-468 HLHRRRPVHPRLVLL
+468 H
-483 RQQPVRDRLLAGGE
+483 
-497 LLRQPLLHRPAALKV
+497 
-512 HKNFPVHIREIFLPR
+512 
-527 RETFCPPAS
+527 
-536 LISRR
+536 

>member
-1 MADTKKAEG
+1 MPPWTW
-10 LVYKNH
+10 V
-16 PLRRVDNLIYYG
+16 
-28 SMADKYIVLL
+28 
-38 QILDTVKEQDMDVA
+38 
-52 QARLRPA
+52 
-59 PAHRPRPEEPGPRGE
+59 
-74 EDREGQSLCRHG
+74 
-86 RGAASGWS
+86 ASGWS

-279 QYITRYDSATG
+279 QYVTRYDSATG

-370 AETPDEKHRRT
+370 AETPDE
-381 TPPPPFPAARSS
+381 TPADNPAATVSGSEIVSLAQQYLGVPYVYGGSS
-393 RWRSS
+393 
-398 IWAFPMCT
+398 
-406 AAPPSGFDCS
+406 PSGFDCS

-428 EAPPRRY
+428 KLPHGATSQLSYGASVSRSEL
-435 QPAELRR
+435 QPGDLVFFQDYGAVASHVGIYTGGDQFIHASSSYYNGHCVVISSLTETYYNSHYYT
-442 FGVPQRAAARRS
+442 ARR
-454 GVLPGLWR
+454 
-462 GGLPCG
+462 
-468 HLHRRRPVHPRLVLL
+468 H
-483 RQQPVRDRLLAGGE
+483 
-497 LLRQPLLHRPAALKV
+497 
-512 HKNFPVHIREIFLPR
+512 
-527 RETFCPPAS
+527 
-536 LISRR
+536 